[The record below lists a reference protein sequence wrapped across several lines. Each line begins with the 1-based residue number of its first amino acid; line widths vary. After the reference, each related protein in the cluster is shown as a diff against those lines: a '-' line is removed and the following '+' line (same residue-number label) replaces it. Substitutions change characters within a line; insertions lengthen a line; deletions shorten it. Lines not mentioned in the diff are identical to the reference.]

1 MHGTETTTSPG
12 WPRHPAAVTVTAR
25 HATGTPTSGITVPSF
40 GWTGVAMALHRLQQ
54 QPTSSIVTVRVPGHL
69 PLTIDVEAHAYWWDT
84 PLADFPTEPCEVE
97 VVTTAKDPAQ
107 EASRAPGGDLDAL
120 LWLIGN
126 HSFLGELAW
135 WLQRHDRYRLV
146 RWPNLTTLSHTP
158 DQMRMTA
165 MLGYTFLPVEELA
178 NASDAE
184 PAEARRLVNAFSLM
198 RLLRSE
204 TPAVA
209 DTATAQEPSPA
220 PATALPRRGGPFRR
234 LRDRLRP

>member
-1 MHGTETTTSPG
+1 MHGTETTTGLDRPH
-12 WPRHPAAVTVTAR
+12 HPATAAAR
-25 HATGTPTSGITVPSF
+25 HASDAPTSGITVPSF

-54 QPTSSIVTVRVPGHL
+54 QPSPSIVTVRVPGHL
-69 PLTIDVEAHAYWWDT
+69 PLTIDVEANAYWWDT
-84 PLADFPTEPCEVE
+84 PLADFPTDPREVE

-107 EASRAPGGDLDAL
+107 EASRAPGSDLDAL
-120 LWLIGN
+120 LWLVGN

-146 RWPNLTTLSHTP
+146 RWPNLTTLPHTP

-178 NASDAE
+178 NASDTD

-204 TPAVA
+204 TPDVA
-209 DTATAQEPSPA
+209 DTATAQEPPI
-220 PATALPRRGGPFRR
+220 ATATTAPPRGGLFRR
-234 LRDRLRP
+234 LRDRLGL

>member
-1 MHGTETTTSPG
+1 MQHTETTTGEG
-12 WPRHPAAVTVTAR
+12 WPSPPTLGTAAPRHGSGPATT
-25 HATGTPTSGITVPSF
+25 GITVPSF

-54 QPTSSIVTVRVPGHL
+54 EPSPSIVTVRVAGHL
-69 PLTIDVEAHAYWWDT
+69 PLTIDVETNAYWWDT
-84 PLADFPTEPCEVE
+84 PLTAFPTEPEDLE
-97 VVTTAKDPAQ
+97 VVTTAKDLAQ
-107 EASRAPGGDLDAL
+107 EAARAPGTDLDGL

-146 RWPNLTTLSHTP
+146 RWPNLTTLPHTP

-178 NASDAE
+178 NASETD

-204 TPAVA
+204 RPEVVE
-209 DTATAQEPSPA
+209 TATAQEPVPTAA
-220 PATALPRRGGPFRR
+220 PQAQRGGLFRR
-234 LRDRLRP
+234 LRDRLGL